1 MKYPK
6 LRRDLEE
13 ANGKTEMLE
22 LHLRNSE
29 ASYDRL
35 LALYYD
41 IKGETMKDTQKK
53 TGKETNKVEVDKEA
67 DVDIPDFGSI
77 IACMVDAGY
86 RVDAIRKLPTHSD
99 SQGNHIKG
107 CTELIIRKQGGK
119 V

>member
-13 ANGKTEMLE
+13 ANGKTEILE

-67 DVDIPDFGSI
+67 DVDIPDFVSI
-77 IACMVDAGY
+77 IAYMADAGY
-86 RVDAIRKLPTHSD
+86 RVDAIRNVQKHRD
-99 SQGNHIKG
+99 QQGNTILAY
-107 CTELIIRKQGGK
+107 TEVSIRKQGDK